1 MSDDFDPTTG
11 ELVPLEDY
19 RPPPGM
25 LGSPGRSTLW
35 AALIQFQ
42 AAVEGP
48 QRTKT
53 AKVQSD
59 KGSYTFSYA
68 PLEEI
73 IRVIRKPLAQ
83 NGLGFRQYIVKES
96 DGLFLRTVLFHSS
109 GEWTGNDYPVFAE
122 ARRAQI
128 FQSGITYAR
137 RQGLS
142 LELGL
147 APEDD
152 DDANAADQQ
161 QAMITPARA
170 ASRAH
175 PAVAAPSPEKEEGYR
190 AYRRL
195 QEAIDTSEDAAALRE
210 IYDSVLDEWGTM
222 FAAEIGAVRA
232 TGGDKVLEQLRRRVA
247 ERLKTLTSPRAASAS
262 RRRAP
267 AKAEEEIVP

>member
-1 MSDDFDPTTG
+1 MMSENFDADTG

-19 RPPPGM
+19 RPQPGM
-25 LGSPGRSTLW
+25 LGSPGRMLLW
-35 AALIQFQ
+35 TALVQFQ
-42 AAVEGP
+42 RQVEAP
-48 QRTKT
+48 NRTKT

-59 KGSYTFSYA
+59 KGSYSFSYA

-73 IRVIRKPLAQ
+73 IRVIRQPLAD
-83 NGLGFRQYIVKES
+83 NKLGFRQYIVKEAE
-96 DGLFLRTVLFHSS
+96 GVFLRTVLFHTS

-122 ARRAQI
+122 AKRAQI

-161 QAMITPARA
+161 QATVTSTRP

-175 PAVAAPSPEKEEGYR
+175 PAVAAPTAEKDEAR
-190 AYRRL
+190 KAYRRL
-195 QEAIDTSEDAAALRE
+195 QQAIDASEDAAALRE
-210 IYDSVLDEWGTM
+210 IYDGVLDEWGTM
-222 FAAEIGAVRA
+222 FAAEIAVVRA
-232 TGGDKVLEQLRRRVA
+232 TGGDKVLEQLQRRVA
-247 ERLKTLTSPRAASAS
+247 ERLKKITR
-262 RRRAP
+262 P
-267 AKAEEEIVP
+267 AKAKSEIVA